1 MTTANNNTSIFKV
14 TSLSSKDIMIGNI
27 RMALWRVRKFLRL
40 QPLHYMKWRVRK
52 AFQRKPK
59 YYKDYIIR
67 VK

>member
-1 MTTANNNTSIFKV
+1 MEAIFKIETV
-14 TSLSSKDIMIGNI
+14 IHKDMIIGKI

-52 AFQRKPK
+52 FFQRKPTFIN
-59 YYKDYIIR
+59 DYIIR

>member
-1 MTTANNNTSIFKV
+1 MTTTTNNTAIFKV

-27 RMALWRVRKFLRL
+27 RMVLWRVRKFLRL

-52 AFQRKPK
+52 FFQRKPK
-59 YYKDYIIR
+59 YYKDYIIC